1 MGERKNYGNDY
12 QKFGGLNIGRD
23 LRLWGFPQDIFD
35 SLFCQAT
42 EEELRMQLGS
52 WSAVGVGLRCRS
64 FSSPRSRGGRCDWFR
79 GSESEMQ
86 ENDGGASR

>member
-1 MGERKNYGNDY
+1 MKERKNYGNDY

-42 EEELRMQLGS
+42 EEELRMQLGN
-52 WSAVGVGLRCRS
+52 WSAVGGGGWCYAAEVQLAS
-64 FSSPRSRGGRCDWFR
+64 FTRWAMRLVQRERIRDAG
-79 GSESEMQ
+79 
-86 ENDGGASR
+86 